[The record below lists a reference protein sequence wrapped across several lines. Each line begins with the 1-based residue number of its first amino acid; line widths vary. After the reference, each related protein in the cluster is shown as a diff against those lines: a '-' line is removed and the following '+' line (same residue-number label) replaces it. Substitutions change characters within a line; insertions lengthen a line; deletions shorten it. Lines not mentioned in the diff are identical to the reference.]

1 MGGSSSSSSTSNT
14 TNTNTS
20 GSAAVSGDN
29 TGTIISGVNNST
41 INTTVTDHGAINAAG
56 EAINNALEAME
67 NINKESIDGIVES
80 NKNAL
85 DVVSSTNDNLSD
97 LAMQSAS
104 NAKETMNF
112 ASGML
117 DTALTKIENSATGG
131 ESGRTK
137 AMVAVVLFL
146 SVAGALVFTMKAYKS
161 GK

>member
-56 EAINNALEAME
+56 EAINNALDAMATV
-67 NINKESIDGIVES
+67 NKDSIDGIVES

-85 DVVSSTNDNLSD
+85 DVVSSTNSNLSD
-97 LAMQSAS
+97 LAMQAAS
-104 NAKETMNF
+104 NAKETMSF
-112 ASGML
+112 ADGL
-117 DTALTKIENSATGG
+117 FDKALTKIENTATGG
-131 ESGRTK
+131 DSGRTK
-137 AMVAVVLFL
+137 ALVTIVLFL
-146 SVAGALVFTMKAYKS
+146 TVAGGIVYTMKAYK

>member
-1 MGGSSSSSSTSNT
+1 MGGDSKSSTSNYT
-14 TNTNTS
+14 ENTNTS
-20 GSAAVSGDN
+20 GSVGVSGDN
-29 TGTIISGVNNST
+29 TGTVISGVNNST

-56 EAINNALEAME
+56 SAINNALEAME
-67 NINKESIDGIVES
+67 NINKSSIDGIVEP
-80 NKNAL
+80 NKDAL

-146 SVAGALVFTMKAYKS
+146 SVAGGIVYTMKAYK

>member
-41 INTTVTDHGAINAAG
+41 INTTVTDHGAIEAAG
-56 EAINNALEAME
+56 DAIEKALDTVVST
-67 NINKESIDGIVES
+67 NKDS
-80 NKNAL
+80 L
-85 DVVSSTNDNLSD
+85 DVVSSTNNALKD
-97 LAMQSAS
+97 LAMQTAA

-112 ASGML
+112 ADGL
-117 DTALTKIENSATGG
+117 FDTALTKIENTATGG
-131 ESGRTK
+131 DSGRTK
-137 AMVAVVLFL
+137 ALVAFVLFL
-146 SVAGALVFTMKAYKS
+146 SVAGGIVYTMKAYK

>member
-1 MGGSSSSSSTSNT
+1 MGGSSSSSESVTE
-14 TNTNTS
+14 NTNTS
-20 GSAAVSGDN
+20 GSVGI
-29 TGTIISGVNNST
+29 TGNNQGTVISGVNDAT
-41 INTTVTDHGAINAAG
+41 INVESTDHGAIEAAG

-85 DVVSSTNDNLSD
+85 DVVSSTNGNLSD

-146 SVAGALVFTMKAYKS
+146 SVAGALVFTMKAYKG
-161 GK
+161 GKK